1 MSSNKYLIINADGYG
16 FTYGINRGIEETVEC
31 GVVTSISVNANFEAA
46 SELAAFARRYP
57 KVSAGVHLNPV
68 VGCPLS
74 DLKRIP
80 TLVNDEGEFHYHD
93 FARRLMRG
101 MIDLDELSL
110 ELSAQIRRVREMG
123 VEISHLD
130 SHQGQHLYPP
140 YFRVFLQLLNAH
152 GVGRMRTHAHY
163 MLADMPRPRLA
174 SLGFY
179 LGHPY
184 RLVTHSWARYEMWVA
199 RRQGVKMAD
208 RLLST
213 ERNGDKADLARWL
226 QLLRNVPP
234 GWNEV
239 FCHPAYPDDE
249 LRRWATYVDE
259 RLEEVRVMT
268 CEETK
273 EEIRRC
279 GIKLRS
285 FHDL

>member
-1 MSSNKYLIINADGYG
+1 MNGEKNLIINADGYG
-16 FTYGINRGIEETVEC
+16 FTHGINRGIEETVER
-31 GVVTSISVNANFEAA
+31 GVVTSISVNANFAAA

-57 KVSAGVHLNPV
+57 RISVGIHLNPV
-68 VGCPLS
+68 VGRPLS
-74 DLKRIP
+74 DPKRIP
-80 TLVNDEGEFHYHD
+80 TLVNAEGEFHYRD
-93 FARRLMRG
+93 FIRRLLRG
-101 MIDLDELSL
+101 MIDPDEMFI

-130 SHQGQHLYPP
+130 SHRGQHLFPP
-140 YFRVFLQLLNAH
+140 YFRVFLRVLEAS

-163 MLADMPRPRLA
+163 MLADAPHPWLA
-174 SLGFY
+174 SFGFY

-184 RLVTHSWARYEMWVA
+184 RLATHTWARYEMRVA
-199 RRQGVKMAD
+199 RRRGAKMAD

-213 ERNGDKADLARWL
+213 ERNDDKANLMRWL
-226 QLLRNVPP
+226 RLLRNVPP

-268 CEETK
+268 CDETK
-273 EEIRRC
+273 EEIERN

-285 FHDL
+285 FHEM